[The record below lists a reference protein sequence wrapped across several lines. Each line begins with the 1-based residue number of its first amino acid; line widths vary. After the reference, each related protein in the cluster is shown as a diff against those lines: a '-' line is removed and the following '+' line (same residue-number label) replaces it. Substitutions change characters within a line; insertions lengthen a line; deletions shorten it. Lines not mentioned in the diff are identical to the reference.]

1 MNGWIARFYDLNC
14 KCAFLLRIRKISIS
28 RFVPMGMSVMRK
40 TDLIAP
46 GHLISDAGNAL
57 DFGKNLKQLRLD
69 RNRSL
74 NTAAALCSVSA
85 ATLSRIENGRLSPTF
100 DVISK
105 ICDGFEIGIRDLLGY
120 RQRKDMGGWS
130 AFTKAGTGRRIETPQ
145 FRFELLCDD
154 ALAKP
159 FLVFRAEVLCRTIED
174 YGPLQ
179 AHSGQEQ
186 IVVQSGRVEVWLEQ
200 FKPRRLEPGDSIAFD
215 SRLGHAVLSIDPEHP
230 ATVLWVCDSQEAM

>member
-1 MNGWIARFYDLNC
+1 MQ
-14 KCAFLLRIRKISIS
+14 
-28 RFVPMGMSVMRK
+28 K

-46 GHLISDAGNAL
+46 GYQTSHAENVLE
-57 DFGKNLKQLRLD
+57 FGKNLKRLRLD
-69 RNRSL
+69 GNRSL
-74 NTAAALCSVSA
+74 NAAAALCSVSA

-105 ICDGFEIGIRDLLGY
+105 ICDGFDIGIRDLLGY
-120 RQRKDMGGWS
+120 RQRKDIGGWS
-130 AFTKAGTGRRIETPQ
+130 AFTKAGAGRSIETPQ
-145 FRFELLCDD
+145 FRFELLCDE

-159 FLVFRAEVLCRTIED
+159 FLVFRADVLCRTIED

-179 AHSGQEQ
+179 SHSGQEQ

-200 FKPRRLEPGDSIAFD
+200 FKPRLLEPYDSIAFD
-215 SRLGHAVLSIDPEHP
+215 SRLGHAVLSVDRERP